1 MSVFLKELWR
11 MLEKFFEAFLILS
24 FGSVAITGQDLQC
37 FVPGEC
43 VESSHLG
50 SSGSVGIFYFH
61 TAE

>member
-1 MSVFLKELWR
+1 
-11 MLEKFFEAFLILS
+11 MLEKIFEAFLILS